1 MSDKFSNSKRSEI
14 MSAVKHENTGPEMI
28 VRKYLFSKGFRY
40 RKNDKR
46 YPGHP
51 DIVLPRYKTV
61 VFVHG
66 CFWHNHI
73 GCKAARTPK
82 SNVDFW
88 SAKQQRNAK
97 RDAEERE
104 QLEKSGWKVIVVWEC
119 ELSSKAKREQRLKA
133 LEEEIKQQ
141 NPE

>member
-1 MSDKFSNSKRSEI
+1 MSDKFSKAKRSEI
-14 MSAVKHENTGPEMI
+14 MSAVKHENTAPEII

-82 SNVDFW
+82 SNVEFW
-88 SAKQQRNAK
+88 TEKQQRNAG
-97 RDAEERE
+97 RDALERK
-104 QLEKSGWKVIVVWEC
+104 QLEELGWHIIVVWEC
-119 ELSSKAKREQRLKA
+119 EITSKAKKEERLELLA
-133 LEEEIKQQ
+133 RQIKGLS
-141 NPE
+141 